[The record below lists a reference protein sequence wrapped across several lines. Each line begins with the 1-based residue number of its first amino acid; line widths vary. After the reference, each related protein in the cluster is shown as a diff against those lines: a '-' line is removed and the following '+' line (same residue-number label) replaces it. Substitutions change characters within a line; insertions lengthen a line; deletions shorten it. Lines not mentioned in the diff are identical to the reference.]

1 MPHYILEKAKEKTLM
16 EKEIHRLLA
25 IGGISRRYCCHGYF
39 TKCVLQA
46 LKNPLSIQNI
56 RRDVYLPVAQ
66 ELGKDIRAI
75 EHGVRHARDLFV
87 NNGGTKLLAEMN
99 GGSFWENKFPY
110 PSDIIEIFVFY
121 LLERE
126 EAMNQE
132 KEND

>member
-1 MPHYILEKAKEKTLM
+1 M

-87 NNGGTKLLAEMN
+87 NNGGTKLLAE
-99 GGSFWENKFPY
+99 
-110 PSDIIEIFVFY
+110 IIEIFVFY

-132 KEND
+132 KETD